1 MQFMNVFPREPGKTA
16 EIMETRAREEIP
28 EGVTVIDEWVDSRG
42 TQVFPVIET
51 DDPVALMKLGFP
63 WSGLGYRDAPGCG
76 VKRSVDYSRGM
87 RRGAPYAPSR
97 SCPGLTGT
105 T

>member
-28 EGVTVIDEWVDSRG
+28 EGVTAIDEWVDSRG

-63 WSGLGYRDAPGCG
+63 WSGLGYGDAPGCG
-76 VKRSVDYSRGM
+76 VKRGVDYSRGCGGG
-87 RRGAPYAPSR
+87 RPTPPPAVAPA
-97 SCPGLTGT
+97 
-105 T
+105 

>member
-28 EGVTVIDEWVDSRG
+28 EGVTAIDEWVDSRG

-63 WSGLGYRDAPGCG
+63 WSGLGYREMHPVMESKEALTIPGG
-76 VKRSVDYSRGM
+76 
-87 RRGAPYAPSR
+87 
-97 SCPGLTGT
+97 
-105 T
+105 